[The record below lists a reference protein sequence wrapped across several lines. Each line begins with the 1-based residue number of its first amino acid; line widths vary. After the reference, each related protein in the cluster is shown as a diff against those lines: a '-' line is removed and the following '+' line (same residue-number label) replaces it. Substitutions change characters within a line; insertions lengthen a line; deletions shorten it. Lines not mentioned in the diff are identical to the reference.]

1 MIMRKQTLNQILKII
16 SLILSWATLSPLL
29 LILDGRWKLL
39 PKWLRIVLF
48 VLSPMMLVIIAAV
61 AFLCYA
67 YYWDYY
73 YPRHHFVKPKV
84 VENIIGMRLPRYKV
98 IEYDKDR
105 RSFNGDYSDGFT
117 LEFRKMPDDDFYDEL
132 DKHFRQYIPTRQQLD
147 SIPEDVTYI
156 FSPRVEIL
164 DSTVY
169 CFERW
174 WGNGVEAPK
183 GESDRG
189 DIIYR
194 IRIERGTK
202 TFHISVIGW

>member
-1 MIMRKQTLNQILKII
+1 MKNKSSQNTIKAVALLA
-16 SLILSWATLSPLL
+16 SWLTLSPLM

-48 VLSPMMLVIIAAV
+48 VLSPLMLACVAVV

-117 LEFRKMPDDDFYDEL
+117 LEFRKMPDDD
-132 DKHFRQYIPTRQQLD
+132 KHFRQYIPTKQQLD

-156 FSPRVEIL
+156 FSPRAEIL

-169 CFERW
+169 CLERW

-194 IRIERGTK
+194 IRIERSSK
-202 TFHISVIGW
+202 MFHIGVMRW

>member
-1 MIMRKQTLNQILKII
+1 
-16 SLILSWATLSPLL
+16 
-29 LILDGRWKLL
+29 
-39 PKWLRIVLF
+39 VLF

-67 YYWDYY
+67 YYWDHY

-84 VENIIGMRLPRYKV
+84 VENIIGMQLPRYKV

-156 FSPRVEIL
+156 FSPRAEIL

-169 CFERW
+169 CLERW

-194 IRIERGTK
+194 IRIERGSK
-202 TFHISVIGW
+202 TFHIGVTAW

>member
-1 MIMRKQTLNQILKII
+1 MKNKSSQNTIKAVALLA
-16 SLILSWATLSPLL
+16 SWLTLSPLL
-29 LILDGRWKLL
+29 LILVRRWKLL

-73 YPRHHFVKPKV
+73 YPRHHYVKPKV
-84 VENIIGMRLPRYKV
+84 VENIIGMQLPRYKV

-132 DKHFRQYIPTRQQLD
+132 DQHFRQYIPTRQQLD

-156 FSPRVEIL
+156 FSPRAEIL

-169 CFERW
+169 CLERW